1 MATTG
6 SLSGVIAT
14 TTSITQTQTDTVGA
28 SNRGVTVGANYSL
41 NSVSG
46 PVADQVWVSTR
57 SLNAGSSETLD
68 LLSLSDTIQGATG
81 IQTMRQVRLVRVT
94 CNETTTGP
102 RIVVGPSGTNG
113 WGRVAGEVG
122 PGGELLAVQQ
132 THAWGVTATERGVTI
147 RATGPTGG
155 VAVSYSIVVAGTSI
169 TGPTGY

>member
-1 MATTG
+1 MPATG

-14 TTSITQTQTDTVGA
+14 TTSITQVQSDTVGSSTRGLTVA
-28 SNRGVTVGANYSL
+28 SSHTL
-41 NSVSG
+41 NSASG

-57 SLNAGSSETLD
+57 SVTGGQEETLD
-68 LLSLSDTIQGATG
+68 LLSLADTIQGATG
-81 IQTMRQVRLVRVT
+81 VQVMRQVRVVRVT
-94 CNETTTGP
+94 CNETATGP

-132 THAWGVTATERGVTI
+132 THAWGVTPAERGVTI
-147 RATGPTGG
+147 RATGTTGP
-155 VAVSYSIVVAGTSI
+155 VAYSIVIAGTAA

>member
-1 MATTG
+1 MPATG
-6 SLSGVIAT
+6 SLTGVVST
-14 TTSITQTQTDTVGA
+14 TTSIAQVQSDTVG
-28 SNRGVTVGANYSL
+28 SSTRGVTVGANYSL

-46 PVADQVWVSTR
+46 PVADQVWVSNR
-57 SLNAGSSETLD
+57 SLNAGSEETLD

-81 IQTMRQVRLVRVT
+81 VQVMRQVRLVRVT

-132 THAWGVTATERGVTI
+132 THAWGVTSTERAVTI
-147 RATGPTGG
+147 RATGTTGP
-155 VAVSYSIVVAGTSI
+155 VAYSIVVAGTAT
-169 TGPTGY
+169 TGPAGY